1 MGINLGRIANI
12 NRIKLYL
19 YMTYP
24 NLRDSNVLTS
34 QQLMMLL
41 VQLNIQFNCHYAND
55 IIDGLS

>member
-1 MGINLGRIANI
+1 
-12 NRIKLYL
+12 
-19 YMTYP
+19 MTYP